1 MIIDKGNDK
10 TNTANAKMGSTVDA
24 DTLETKNLIK
34 KYRRSNEIPEETGR

>member
-24 DTLETKNLIK
+24 DTVETKNFIK
-34 KYRRSNEIPEETGR
+34 KYRMK